1 MVRRLRVQLVPAD
14 TIWGMP
20 YAHAPISEA
29 VLDIQT
35 QDLECELEALR
46 ALGEETPEF
55 SEIREINKN
64 ELQFNFQADSAVPV
78 TEGRRSLHGF
88 QFWSADKTKV
98 WQARRNGFSVSHLHP
113 YQSWESLMDET
124 KRLWSLFRSRTSA
137 TPTRLAVRYINR
149 FDIPN
154 TSRVNFADF
163 FRLIPNIP
171 PELDT
176 GLAGFLM
183 QLNLPQIDLESVA
196 VVTQTPSAP
205 TQPNTASIILDI
217 DLFRDRNVPQ
227 EDEQIW
233 ALFEQFRIRK
243 NHIFEMSLHESA
255 RELIR

>member
-1 MVRRLRVQLVPAD
+1 MS
-14 TIWGMP
+14 

-35 QDLECELEALR
+35 LDLACDMEALR
-46 ALGEETPEF
+46 ALGQDTPEF
-55 SEIREINKN
+55 SEVREISKN
-64 ELQFNFQADSAVPV
+64 ELQFNFPPDSAVPV

-88 QFWSADKTKV
+88 QFWNADRTKV
-98 WQARRNGFSVSHLHP
+98 WQARGNGFSVSHLHP
-113 YQSWESLMDET
+113 YQSWEALTEEA
-124 KRLWSLFRSRTSA
+124 KRLWSLFRSRTGA

-149 FDIPN
+149 FDVPN
-154 TSRVNFADF
+154 TSRLNFADF
-163 FRLIPNIP
+163 FRLIPSIP

-196 VVTQTPSAP
+196 VVTQTPAVP
-205 TQPNTASIILDI
+205 IQPDTASLILDI